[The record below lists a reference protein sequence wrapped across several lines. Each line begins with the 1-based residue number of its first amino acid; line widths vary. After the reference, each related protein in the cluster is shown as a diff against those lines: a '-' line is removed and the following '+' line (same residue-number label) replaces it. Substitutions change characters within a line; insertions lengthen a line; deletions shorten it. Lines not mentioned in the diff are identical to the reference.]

1 MAEQFVEVGD
11 ILRELTRLLGKNLP
25 RDLPNTPIQQSIN
38 TIFQLH
44 NAHRYQERNY
54 HIAILQFLVRN
65 LQDIEK
71 HDQRLLKKYRRIIRD
86 SLDINKYYGARFEV
100 AAASTLIRSNC
111 NFQRVIETT
120 NPTPDF
126 VIHEKSDVFLECG
139 STHLSNPRPKDFEY
153 KIISEAKEKGRKT
166 YCNQKTVLLLDIS
179 NILHYAI
186 RFSMPIHARL
196 ETIAEKAIKDTK
208 FGSLLLFD
216 YIIDS
221 KTHQYSHSYLRKD
234 NNEIDSDLKSF
245 LDRIFPLGRI
255 QIDNFYQPSFG

>member
-1 MAEQFVEVGD
+1 MAEQFIEVGD
-11 ILRELTRLLGKNLP
+11 ILRELTRLLGKNLS
-25 RDLPNTPIQQSIN
+25 RDLPDTPIQQSIN

-65 LQDIEK
+65 LLDIEK
-71 HDQRLLKKYRRIIRD
+71 HDQKLLKKYRRIIRD
-86 SLDINKYYGARFEV
+86 SLDVNKYYGARFEV
-100 AAASTLIRSNC
+100 ATASTLIRNKC
-111 NFQRVIETT
+111 NFERVIETT
-120 NPTPDF
+120 TPTPDF
-126 VIHEKSDVFLECG
+126 VIHEVSDVFLECG

-166 YCNQKTVLLLDIS
+166 YCNHKTVLLLDIS
-179 NILHYAI
+179 NILHHAI
-186 RFSMPIHARL
+186 RFNMPIHARL
-196 ETIAEKAIKDTK
+196 EAITEKAVGSTK

-234 NNEIDSDLKSF
+234 NSDIDSNLQLL
-245 LDRIFPLGRI
+245 LDRIFPSGHVRI
-255 QIDNFYQPSFG
+255 ESFYQPSFG